1 VAEKESGGVS
11 FMAEKEKKKEYY
23 DVVVI
28 GGGPGGMTAALYA
41 GRARL
46 KTLLIEKSLIGGMA
60 TYTSEIEN
68 YPGFPEP
75 VDGIELMKHFDKQFR
90 RFGVDVKLTNVRSVM
105 VDCDDKIV
113 TTFRTDYYA
122 KAVVIATGNKPRL
135 TGAMNEDQFLNDKG
149 ISFCATCDAARN
161 TGKKI
166 MVIGSGDAAI
176 EEGMFLTKFASE
188 VIVSVLHDEGTM
200 DANKVAQEKAMANPK
215 MKFVWNTVVNSFEG
229 GDMLKTV
236 VLKNI
241 KTGELLPFD
250 VDTCFLFIGYVPNT
264 QIFEGLIEMNKRGYI
279 NTNEVMETNV
289 PGIYAAGDCRDKMLR
304 QVATAV
310 GDGAIAGFMAEKMVE
325 ELEYVQKEIFEA
337 KGLIMAYVYNAV
349 EAPDREYLA
358 RIEQEQKNYEGKI
371 QLRRIDIYKSDRI
384 ACRLEYTKAP
394 SLIFMKEGK
403 VLEKHEDLS
412 KVNEIIKMAVEKYA
426 D

>member
-1 VAEKESGGVS
+1 
-11 FMAEKEKKKEYY
+11 MEKKKEYY

-75 VDGIELMKHFDKQFR
+75 KDGTELMKLFDKQFR
-90 RFGVDVKLTNVRSVM
+90 RFNVDIKLTNVRSV
-105 VDCDDKIV
+105 VLDCEEKIV
-113 TTFRTDYYA
+113 STFRNEYHT
-122 KAVVIATGNKPRL
+122 KTVVIATGNKPRL

-161 TGKKI
+161 TDKRI
-166 MVIGSGDAAI
+166 MIIGSGDAAI

-200 DANKVAQEKAMANPK
+200 DANKVAQEKAFANPK
-215 MKFVWNTVVNSFEG
+215 MRFVWNSVVNSFEG
-229 GDMLKTV
+229 RDTLKTV

-241 KTGELLPFD
+241 KTGELMPFD

-264 QIFEGLIEMNKRGYI
+264 QIFENLVDMNNRGYI
-279 NTNEVMETNV
+279 RTNELMETNL
-289 PGIYAAGDCRDKMLR
+289 PGIYAVGDCREKMLR

-310 GDGAIAGFMAEKMVE
+310 GDGAIAGFMAEKYVE
-325 ELEYVQKEIFEA
+325 ELEYIKEEIFEA
-337 KGLIMAYVYNAV
+337 KGLIMAYIYNAS
-349 EAPDREYLA
+349 EAIDREFLS
-358 RIEQEQKNYEGKI
+358 RIEEEQKKYEGKV
-371 QLRRIDIYKSDRI
+371 QLRRIDIYKTDRI
-384 ACRLEYTKAP
+384 ACRLEYTQSP
-394 SLIFMKEGK
+394 SLIFLKHGEI
-403 VLEKHEDLS
+403 LEKYEKLS
-412 KVNEIIKMAVEKYA
+412 QIDKIIREMVQKYSE
-426 D
+426 

>member
-1 VAEKESGGVS
+1 
-11 FMAEKEKKKEYY
+11 MEKKIEHY

-75 VDGIELMKHFDKQFR
+75 IDGIELMKLFDKQFR
-90 RFGVDVKLTNVRSVM
+90 RFGVDVKLTDVQSVS
-105 VDCDDKIV
+105 VECNTKIV
-113 TTFRTDYYA
+113 STFRTDYHA
-122 KAVVIATGNKPRL
+122 KAVIIATGNKPRL
-135 TGAMNEDQFLNDKG
+135 TGAKNEERFLNDKG

-161 TGKKI
+161 TGKRI

-176 EEGMFLTKFASE
+176 EEGMFLTKFARE
-188 VIVSVLHDEGTM
+188 VLVSVIHNEGIM
-200 DANKVAQEKAMANPK
+200 DANKVAQEKALANPK
-215 MKFVWNTVVNSFEG
+215 MKFIWNTVVESFEG
-229 GDMLKTV
+229 DDMLKQV

-241 KTGELLPFD
+241 KTGELMPYD

-264 QIFEGLIEMNKRGYI
+264 KIFEGLVEMTNRGYI
-279 NTNEVMETNV
+279 KTNENMETSRE
-289 PGIYAAGDCRDKMLR
+289 GFYAVGDCRDKTLR

-310 GDGAIAGFMAEKMVE
+310 GDGAIAGFMVEKYVE
-325 ELEYVQKEIFEA
+325 ELEYLQKEIFEA
-337 KGLIMAYVYNAV
+337 NGLIMAFIYNAV
-349 EAPDREYLA
+349 EAVDREYLA
-358 RIEQEQKNYEGKI
+358 RIEQIQKLYSEKV

-384 ACRLEYTKAP
+384 ACKLSYTKTP
-394 SLIFMKEGK
+394 SLIFMKNGNI
-403 VLEKHEDLS
+403 LENITDLS
-412 KVNEIIKMAVEKYA
+412 NLDAKVAEAVKQYS
-426 D
+426 

>member
-1 VAEKESGGVS
+1 
-11 FMAEKEKKKEYY
+11 MEKKKEYY

-41 GRARL
+41 VRARL

-75 VDGIELMKHFDKQFR
+75 VDGIELMKKFDKQFR
-90 RFGVDVKLTNVRSVM
+90 RFGVDIKLTDVKSVM
-105 VDCDDKIV
+105 IDCDEKV
-113 TTFRTDYYA
+113 VSTFRTDYIA
-122 KAVVIATGNKPRL
+122 KSVIIATGNKPRL

-200 DANKVAQEKAMANPK
+200 DANKVAQEKALANPK
-215 MKFVWNTVVNSFEG
+215 MKFVWNTVVHSFEG
-229 GDMLKTV
+229 GDMLKTI

-241 KTGELLPFD
+241 KTGELIPFD

-264 QIFEGLIEMNKRGYI
+264 QIFEGLIDMTNRGYI
-279 NTNEVMETNV
+279 KTNELMETNV
-289 PGIYAAGDCRDKMLR
+289 DGIYAAGDCREKMLR

-310 GDGAIAGFMAEKMVE
+310 GDGAIAGFMAEKYVE

-349 EAPDREYLA
+349 EAVDREFLG
-358 RIEQEQKNYEGKI
+358 RVEQEQKNYKEKV

-384 ACRLEYTKAP
+384 ACRLEYTRSP
-394 SLIFMKEGK
+394 SLIFLKDGE
-403 VLEKHEDLS
+403 VIEKFEDLT
-412 KVNEIIKMAVEKYA
+412 KVDKIIKDMVAKHA

>member
-1 VAEKESGGVS
+1 MEKR
-11 FMAEKEKKKEYY
+11 EKKKEYY

-46 KTLLIEKSLIGGMA
+46 KTILIEKSLIGGMA

-75 VDGIELMKHFDKQFR
+75 IDGIELMNLFDKQFR
-90 RFGVDVKLTNVRSVM
+90 RFGVDIKLTDVRSLK
-105 VDCDDKIV
+105 VDCEEKIV
-113 TTFRTDYYA
+113 STFRTDYIA
-122 KAVVIATGNKPRL
+122 KTVIFATGNKPRL

-161 TGKKI
+161 TGKRI

-188 VIVSVLHDEGTM
+188 VIISVIHNEGTM
-200 DANKVAQEKAMANPK
+200 DANKVAQEKAYANPK
-215 MKFVWNTVVNSFEG
+215 IKFIWNTIVNSFEG
-229 GDMLKTV
+229 GEMLKTV

-241 KTGELLPFD
+241 KTGELMPIT
-250 VDTCFLFIGYVPNT
+250 VDTCFLSIGYVPNT
-264 QIFEGLIEMNKRGYI
+264 QIFDGLIDMTNHGYI
-279 NTNEVMETNV
+279 KTNELMETTV
-289 PGIYAAGDCRDKMLR
+289 PGIYAVGDCREKMLR

-310 GDGAIAGFMAEKMVE
+310 GDGAIAGFMAEKYVE
-325 ELEYVQKEIFEA
+325 EMEYVRKEIFEA
-337 KGLIMAYVYNAV
+337 EDLIMAYVYNAA
-349 EAPDREYLA
+349 EALDREYLGQ
-358 RIEQEQKNYEGKI
+358 IEQEQKIYDGKV

-384 ACRLEYTKAP
+384 ACRLGYTKSP
-394 SLIFMKEGK
+394 SLIFMKQGK
-403 VLEKHEDLS
+403 ILERLEDLT
-412 KVNEIIKMAVEKYA
+412 KLKGILQDIVKKYSI
-426 D
+426 